1 MHKGKKNI
9 WELFFLKSL
18 HVLGS
23 SFTCFSIRSTV
34 ACTVFLKPK
43 SSLGHQTTRPQ
54 KITDLCDPGVR
65 TCVSARF
72 GSQRNFRH
80 QAWIKGLDGLG
91 PDSCWLHCD
100 P

>member
-1 MHKGKKNI
+1 MLLVRKPHCEKHRYGIYLIRETKDVNAQGKENI

-43 SSLGHQTTRPQ
+43 SSLGHQTTSLQ
-54 KITDLCDPGVR
+54 KITDLCDPVYGRV
-65 TCVSARF
+65 
-72 GSQRNFRH
+72 
-80 QAWIKGLDGLG
+80 
-91 PDSCWLHCD
+91 
-100 P
+100 